1 MVTVNEE
8 NECYNLETELKS
20 TRARLAEVSA
30 ENETLKR
37 RLEVRRRRVVSN
49 GGEQQQATATRSLSE
64 SEFVDVNSLSIAE
77 KIEHHLGETDAIFAI
92 TTGATTNNDD
102 DGTAQF
108 YPAMEYLVK
117 NLWSII
123 AHEYDE
129 KSLQST
135 RLIRDSLL
143 GKLQRVNEM
152 IACART
158 ASLLETELE
167 TLKKVS

>member
-1 MVTVNEE
+1 MTVNEE

-30 ENETLKR
+30 ENEMLKR
-37 RLEVRRRRVVSN
+37 RLEVRRRRIVSN
-49 GGEQQQATATRSLSE
+49 EQQSTRSLSE

-92 TTGATTNNDD
+92 TTGENSDD
-102 DGTAQF
+102 DTAKF

-158 ASLLETELE
+158 ASLLEAELE
-167 TLKKVS
+167 TLKKVR